1 MHVTLAFLGET
12 TDERLVDVTAAAKEG
27 ASSVTAFDIE
37 LDRPGR
43 FPPSGRPKVVWLGM
57 GAGAPSLLALG
68 ERVRAELRRSE
79 IAFDAKPFRA
89 HVTLARVRDDAS
101 LVDARTIAAAVEAM
115 RVPHLRFPA
124 DAVVVFES
132 VLSPRG
138 PKYTARGIAPLR
150 VGNPAG

>member
-12 TDERLVDVTAAAKEG
+12 TDERLVDVTAAAREAARG
-27 ASSVTAFDIE
+27 ITAFDIE